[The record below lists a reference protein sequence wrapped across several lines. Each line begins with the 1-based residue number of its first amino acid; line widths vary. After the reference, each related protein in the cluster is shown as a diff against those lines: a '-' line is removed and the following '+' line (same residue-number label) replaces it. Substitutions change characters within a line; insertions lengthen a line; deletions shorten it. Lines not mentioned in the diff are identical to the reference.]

1 MDNFKTELDADGI
14 LLCTFDIPGKS
25 MNTFTKGALA
35 DVEAIAGRAKN
46 EADIKGVVIT
56 SGKTS
61 GFCAGADLEE
71 LFGGGWEAPALKQKS
86 GSASE
91 DFEGEAR
98 LKATFDAAFE
108 MNRVYRL
115 LETCGKPVAVA
126 INGLALGGGLEVSL
140 ACHYRVM
147 GDGPKTQVGL
157 PEVKI
162 GLFPGGGGSQRLP
175 RLIGV
180 QNALLAMSEG
190 KSFGPKEALAQGIVN
205 EVVPAGE
212 EVAAARRWILG
223 VIAKGGG
230 DAKAPWDKPDFKI
243 PGGGPYHP
251 AGSQV
256 FIMGNALL
264 RKQSYGNYPAVINLM
279 HSVYEGLQ
287 VPFDTAIRIETRF
300 FCNTLA
306 MPQAKAMLRTFF
318 FSMQALG
325 KGAGRPAGVPKAEFS
340 QVAVLGAGMMGAG
353 IAYVQALAGIRT
365 ILIDRDQAS
374 ADKGR
379 AHCEDLIRKQ
389 VSRGRMTAENGQATL
404 DLIVA
409 TPDYDLIK
417 GSDLVIEAVF
427 ENTELKE
434 KVTRDAEARLYSGD
448 KEATAI
454 FGSNTSTIPISLLAT
469 ASSKPERF
477 IGIHFFSPVDK
488 MMLVEIIMGD
498 KTDDVTLAKVIDYV
512 LKIKKTPIVVNDS
525 RGFYTSRCFSTFL
538 MEGMAM
544 WAEGY
549 KPALIDNV
557 GRMTGMPRGPLEM
570 ADDVALDLM
579 VKINA
584 EMAKAGGEGHV
595 PEPGTAEL
603 ARMVAG
609 DRLGRKNGKGFYDYP
624 VDRNAAKTLWPGLT
638 DYFPVT
644 VTEAE
649 PPLVEEMKTRIL
661 YRQAVEAVRCF
672 EEGVITDP
680 READVGSILGWGFA
694 PWSGGVI
701 SLIDSVGTAQFLA
714 ELDRMTAAY
723 GDRFKAPQLLRDM
736 AAKGETFY
744 GRFGKTKA
752 DKAA

>member
-14 LLCTFDIPGKS
+14 LLCTFDVPGKS
-25 MNTFTKGALA
+25 MNTFTKSALA
-35 DVEAIAGRAKN
+35 DVEAIAGRARN
-46 EADIKGVVIT
+46 EAEVRGVVIT
-56 SGKTS
+56 SGKTT

-71 LFGGGWEAPALKQKS
+71 LFGGKWEAE
-86 GSASE
+86 G
-91 DFEGEAR
+91 EGEAK
-98 LKATFDAAFE
+98 LKAAFDAAFE

-190 KSFGPKEALAQGIVN
+190 KTFRPQEALAQGIVN
-205 EVVPAGE
+205 EVVPAGQ
-212 EVAAARRWILG
+212 EVEAAKRWILT
-223 VIAKGGG
+223 KG
-230 DAKAPWDKPDFKI
+230 DPVAPWDKKDFKI

-300 FCNTLA
+300 FCKTLD

-325 KGAGRPAGVPKAEFS
+325 KGSGRPAGVPKAEFN

-365 ILIDRDQAS
+365 ILIDRDQAA
-374 ADKGR
+374 ADKGK
-379 AHCEDLIRKQ
+379 AHCEDLLKKS
-389 VSRGRMTAENGQATL
+389 VSRGRMTPEKMRATL
-404 DLIVA
+404 DLIIA
-409 TPDYDLIK
+409 TPDYSQIT

-434 KVTRDAEARLYSGD
+434 KVTKDAEAALYSGD
-448 KEATAI
+448 KAETAI

-498 KTDDVTLAKVIDYV
+498 KTDDATLAKVIDYV

-538 MEGMAM
+538 MEGMAL
-544 WAEGY
+544 WAEGF

-570 ADDVALDLM
+570 HDDVALDLM
-579 VKINA
+579 VKITA
-584 EMAKAGGEGHV
+584 EMAKAAGDAYV
-595 PEPGTAEL
+595 PEPGVPQVSD
-603 ARMVAG
+603 MVEKG
-609 DRLGRKNGKGFYDYP
+609 RYGRKNGKGFYDYP
-624 VDRNAAKTLWPGLT
+624 AEKGAAKTLWPGLS

-644 VTEAE
+644 VAEAE
-649 PPLVEEMKTRIL
+649 PPVVEEMKKRIL

-701 SLIDSVGTAQFLA
+701 SLIDSLGVPQFLA
-714 ELDRMTAAY
+714 ELDRMTGAY

-736 AAKGETFY
+736 AAKDESFY
-744 GRFGKTKA
+744 GRFGKAKA